1 MSVIKFAVVLCF
13 AAALVLLS
21 NYPQLVTVHGAA
33 PKVLPQIA
41 TGSGRAYT
49 SHTAYV
55 DSPRGTGCTSAGCHT
70 SEMGMN
76 YLSRR
81 RSFGV
86 RSTPAFSIATAM
98 PCLPFGY
105 FQLQFLKP
113 LRFGFQP
120 FYF

>member
-1 MSVIKFAVVLCF
+1 
-13 AAALVLLS
+13 
-21 NYPQLVTVHGAA
+21 
-33 PKVLPQIA
+33 
-41 TGSGRAYT
+41 
-49 SHTAYV
+49 
-55 DSPRGTGCTSAGCHT
+55 
-70 SEMGMN
+70 MN

-113 LRFGFQP
+113 LQCGFQP
-120 FYF
+120 FDFQVKGVSAIFQELILFEQKHDGDATSGRHLVPVFFTDSDLVERLCYVEYEMAVSFAMFATP